1 MEDFSGVPLD
11 VVLQIYRYL
20 DHDQLLKIEN
30 SSLHPA
36 DLDTSTLWQRHY
48 ERRGWDLHYTPFV
61 ESWTAELN
69 EIHEY
74 TETADLAN
82 ANYVLSDN
90 WKALY
95 LRREFMHRTSCM
107 TSPEQLDSLL
117 QFFELCKE
125 YIEEL
130 SIRPQFVQISGL
142 DTLYF
147 AEQLPNLTALDL
159 SDNIMTEDLVQALV
173 DLLAKK
179 PRLTRVKMSRCCLKD
194 SSITPLFTQFD
205 KTQVIITLISVIS

>member
-1 MEDFSGVPLD
+1 

-30 SSLHPA
+30 SPMHPVG
-36 DLDTSTLWQRHY
+36 LDTSPLWQRHY

-69 EIHEY
+69 EINEY
-74 TETADLAN
+74 IEVEDRSDPTH
-82 ANYVLSDN
+82 VLSDN

-95 LRREFMHRTSCM
+95 LRREFMHRTVCM
-107 TSPEQLDSLL
+107 TSQEQLDSLF
-117 QFFELCKE
+117 QFFELCKD
-125 YIEEL
+125 YLEEL

-142 DTLYF
+142 QMLYF
-147 AEQLPNLTALDL
+147 AERLPNLTALDI

-173 DLLAKK
+173 DLLAKN

-194 SSITPLFTQFD
+194 TSIGPLFTQFD
-205 KTQVIITLISVIS
+205 KTQVINIILYVLYNRKI